1 MENMINEESTS
12 NNKIYLFFREDMF
25 YPLELVD
32 DDDANAN
39 AECNHGTAE
48 VRTFDGEIIW
58 KCK

>member
-1 MENMINEESTS
+1 MINEESTS